1 MRTRRFYG
9 GIFLIAFATLGLE
22 IALTRLLSVVAWYH
36 LAFFAI
42 STAMLG
48 MTAGAVSVYLR
59 PERYPK
65 GDPSAGVAS
74 ACIGFSIVTPLCLIA
89 LCLLPLGGAG
99 TAVGVLEL
107 LGATVCCALPFY
119 FSGIAVSAVLT
130 QADLPIGKLYAS
142 DLIGA
147 SLACLA
153 VLGALEV
160 VGVPSLIILFG
171 AIGGAAGYCFADRSH
186 PQRRVAAWLPVL
198 LTLLAVLNG
207 VGRPGISPL
216 FVKGAIEDRSVQM
229 DVRWNSFSR
238 VAVSEEVIAAPQM
251 WGPSPRMPK
260 QNPLP
265 QHYMNIDGDAGTSIR
280 RWSSLEDLS
289 HLAWDVTNV
298 AYQLRP
304 RGGACVVG
312 VGGGRDVQSALA
324 FGHERV
330 VGVEV
335 NPIFID
341 VLQNEL
347 GDFAGVA
354 RDKRA
359 RLVVDEAR
367 SYLARSTERFSV
379 VQMSLIDTWA
389 ATGAGAFSL
398 SENTLYTVEAW
409 KTILERLDGNG
420 VFTVS
425 RWYSPENLGETGRV
439 ASLAVATLFEMGVP
453 EPRRHVA
460 MLTAGRVATTL
471 VSRSPFSA
479 EDIERIHAVATRLGF
494 GLPVVP
500 DALPDDPML
509 RGIVSARSEAELHA
523 TIAAAPLN
531 YEPPTDERPYFF
543 QMLRLSRLPEAF
555 AAKRGVV
562 SGNLTATITLL
573 SLVGCLA
580 LLTAATVIAPLIA
593 RKRRVPGKRATLR
606 SGAAYFSFIGAGFML
621 VEIAFLQR
629 LSVFLGHPVYAL
641 GVLLFG
647 MIASAGCGSFLSE
660 RLPMAKLLRHL
671 LPATMAAAILIASWA
686 FPFLLPRFASSSML
700 VKAVVA
706 LALIIPL
713 GTLMGVFFPFGMR
726 LVQLRGGDDTPW
738 YWALNGVFGVLCS
751 AVAVLISMSFGISA
765 NLWIAA
771 ACYATLSPCM
781 TAMSRASGR
790 DLDLAALTPT
800 DGLLRPRDSAAG
812 ISDIARTPVSPSA
825 TSPTGTP

>member
-1 MRTRRFYG
+1 MATRKLYG

-22 IALTRLLSVVAWYH
+22 VTLTRLLSVVTWYH

-48 MTAGAVSVYLR
+48 MTAGAVSVYVRPDRFLR
-59 PERYPK
+59 
-65 GDPSAGVAS
+65 GDPSEGVAN
-74 ACIGFSIVTPLCLIA
+74 ACIGFSIVTPLCLIV
-89 LCLLPLGGAG
+89 LCLLPLGGANSV
-99 TAVGVLEL
+99 VGALAL
-107 LGATVCCALPFY
+107 LMATVCCALPFY

-130 QADLPIGKLYAS
+130 RADLPIGKLYAS

-160 VGVPSLIILFG
+160 VGVPSLIILF
-171 AIGGAAGYCFADRSH
+171 AAVGGAAAWCFAAPGH
-186 PQRRVAAWLPVL
+186 PQRRMAARLPAL

-207 VGRPGISPL
+207 LGHPGISPL
-216 FVKGAIEDRSVQM
+216 FVKGRKEDRSQQL

-238 VAVSEEVIAAPQM
+238 VTVSEDVWAVPQM
-251 WGPSPRMPK
+251 WGPSPRMPR
-260 QNPLP
+260 QQPVL
-265 QHYMNIDGDAGTSIR
+265 QHYMQIDGDAGTSIR
-280 RWSSLEDLS
+280 RWSVPDDIA

-298 AYQLRP
+298 AYHLRP
-304 RGGACVVG
+304 SGGACIIG
-312 VGGGRDVQSALA
+312 VGGGRDVQSALL
-324 FGHERV
+324 FGHQRV

-335 NPIFID
+335 NPIFVD
-341 VLQNEL
+341 LLQHEF

-354 RDKRA
+354 RDPHA

-367 SYLARSTERFSV
+367 SYLARSTEHFSV

-398 SENTLYTVEAW
+398 SENALYTVEAW
-409 KTILERLDGNG
+409 RTILDRLDGNG
-420 VFTVS
+420 IFTVS

-439 ASLAVATLFEMGVP
+439 ASLAVAALVERGVP
-453 EPRRHVA
+453 DPRRHLA
-460 MLTAGRVATTL
+460 MVTSGRVATTL

-479 EDIERIHAVATRLGF
+479 DDIARLHETASRLGF

-500 DALPDDPML
+500 DAPPADPML
-509 RGIVSARSEAELHA
+509 RGIVSARSEEQLLA
-523 TIAAAPLN
+523 TIADAPFN

-543 QMLRLSRLPEAF
+543 QMLRLSRLPTAF
-555 AAKRGVV
+555 AATQGVI
-562 SGNLTATITLL
+562 SGNLTATVTLL
-573 SLVGCLA
+573 ALVGCLA
-580 LLTAATVIAPLIA
+580 LLTLATVVAPLVL
-593 RKRRVPGKRATLR
+593 RRRRSSSRRVTLR
-606 SGAAYFSFIGAGFML
+606 SGAVYFSLIGAGFML

-629 LSVFLGHPVYAL
+629 LSVFMGHPVYAL

-660 RLPMAKLLRHL
+660 RLPMAKFLRHV
-671 LPATMAAAILIASWA
+671 LPAAMAAAILIASWA
-686 FPFLLPRFASSSML
+686 FPVLLPRFASSPMPL
-700 VKAVVA
+700 KAAVS
-706 LALIIPL
+706 LALIVPL

-726 LVQLRGGDDTPW
+726 LAQLRGGADTPW

-765 NLWIAA
+765 NLWVAA

-781 TAMSRASGR
+781 AAMSRAADRHVALAPSSG
-790 DLDLAALTPT
+790 
-800 DGLLRPRDSAAG
+800 SAWPLESGAG
-812 ISDIARTPVSPSA
+812 VEEI
-825 TSPTGTP
+825 SPTR